1 MKYLLSLLFFLGTT
15 ALYAQQRN
23 IVTELQTRKVG
34 EGIITI
40 HQDPQIANLV
50 GTVDLSASASASSDA
65 QRTIKTRG
73 YRVQVYAGNNSRQA
87 RSEANKVADKVKE
100 EFPDMPV
107 YTYFQPPRWLCR
119 VGDFKSVEEAHNA
132 MRKLRA
138 TGDFKE
144 VTIVREQINLP
155 IE

>member
-1 MKYLLSLLFFLGTT
+1 MKYLLSILFFFGVSV
-15 ALYAQQRN
+15 LYAQQRN
-23 IVTELQTRKVG
+23 IITELQTRKAG
-34 EGIITI
+34 EGVITI
-40 HQDPQIANLV
+40 HQDPQIADLI
-50 GTVDLSASASASSDA
+50 GTVQLSSSTSASDA
-65 QRTIKTRG
+65 RTIKIRG

-87 RSEANKVADKVKE
+87 RNEANRVANKVKE
-100 EFPDMPV
+100 QFPDMPI

-119 VGDFKSVEEAHNA
+119 VGDFKSVEEAHSA

>member
-1 MKYLLSLLFFLGTT
+1 MKYLLSILLFCGTT
-15 ALYAQQRN
+15 VLCAQQRN
-23 IVTELQTRKVG
+23 IVTELQSRKTG
-34 EGIITI
+34 EGVVTI
-40 HQDPQIANLV
+40 HQDAQIANLI
-50 GTVDLSASASASSDA
+50 GTVQLSSSTVSSDA

-100 EFPDMPV
+100 EFPDIPV

-138 TGDFKE
+138 TGEFKE